1 VAEAQAKGVESL
13 GHWRIVHRRKFIAQW
28 LQAQVQQALKS
39 ILATA
44 LTCQSKI
51 NQFTTLF

>member
-1 VAEAQAKGVESL
+1 VAEAQAKGIEGL
-13 GHWRIVHRRKFIAQW
+13 GHRSVVHRQKFIAQW

-44 LTCQSKI
+44 LTGQSKI
-51 NQFTTLF
+51 DQFTTLF